1 MFEAID
7 PTKSKGVGAVESQLH
22 FITALSVFAPLI
34 ATVAVVTFLGGLIL
48 KLFFD
53 LRVAE
58 HAVVVGAYAS
68 LGVFFGFCVG
78 ASASPLLGSILGFVV
93 PILTMLTGVLFKDR
107 TDVLAKY
114 APAAFVSVVALL
126 SCMLL
131 SMVYATQ
138 LYQ

>member
-1 MFEAID
+1 M
-7 PTKSKGVGAVESQLH
+7 ESQLH
-22 FITALSVFAPLI
+22 FITALSVFAPLV
-34 ATVAVVTFLGGLIL
+34 ATVVAVTVLGGLFL
-48 KLFFD
+48 KVFFD

-58 HAVVVGAYAS
+58 GGIIIGAYAS
-68 LGVFFGFCVG
+68 MGVFFGFCVG

-93 PILTMLTGVLFKDR
+93 PVLTMLTGVLFKDK
-107 TDVLAKY
+107 TDVLTKY
-114 APAAFVSVVALL
+114 APAAFASVVALL